1 MLSILGKTLL
11 VLALANDL
19 SEARRRHG
27 RSVLLRGQKE
37 TMPVEDTPEGRR
49 GIKNQ
54 KFLITE
60 KIV

>member
-37 TMPVEDTPEGRR
+37 TMPAEDTPEGRR